1 MTENDADDD
10 GDRASGAFPA
20 EGAELVSASD
30 DIPMSFRYSDG
41 DVIAGKYRLL
51 RLVGHGGMGDV
62 WVAHN
67 ETLDIDI
74 AIKLMRA
81 EAEGDE
87 EGDASDRLLRE
98 ARAAARLGHP
108 AIVRVFD
115 FGTTEF
121 GEPFIAME
129 LLEGEDLATSL
140 SRYGR
145 LSATKAVRTLL
156 PVAHALDAAHGKR
169 IVHRDLKPENIFLT
183 RLDGDRIQPKL
194 VDFGIAKI
202 DRGKGLRLTRK
213 GTVLGSP
220 AYMAPEQARGDDVD
234 HRADIWSFCVVLY
247 ETLTGTQPFVG
258 KNDNAL
264 LYAILAHEPAPIT
277 SLAAGDAELAAI
289 LEKGFVKNPD
299 KRWQSMHEL
308 GSALA
313 TWLVT
318 QGVSEDIAGTS
329 LEATWL
335 SATAGRSD
343 GLSTHPPSPIVPRR
357 MPTTER
363 PSSRLP
369 RVPRHI
375 ALAIASVLFAGVAA
389 FAVGHHQNAGDVPP
403 DSPSASKADF
413 TKSEPQPQLPS
424 AVPLPEP
431 RETAPA
437 AIAPSDLPPD
447 DAAAADSTATEPARS
462 PQPSGR
468 KPSAKAGAGRSRAPA
483 PPAPGA
489 KSKSPGGQARPS
501 LKDPFQ

>member
-1 MTENDADDD
+1 VTENDADDD
-10 GDRASGAFPA
+10 GDRTSGAFPA
-20 EGAELVSASD
+20 ESTDAVPDGG
-30 DIPMSFRYSDG
+30 DIPVSFRYSDG

-51 RLVGHGGMGDV
+51 RLVGRGGMGDV

-81 EAEGDE
+81 EAEGGDE
-87 EGDASDRLLRE
+87 EDASDRLLRE

-115 FGTTEF
+115 FGATEF

-156 PVAHALDAAHGKR
+156 PVAHALDAAHGKH

-220 AYMAPEQARGDDVD
+220 AYMAPEQARGDEVD

-258 KNDNAL
+258 KNDNAI

-277 SLAAGDAELAAI
+277 SLAAGDEELATI
-289 LEKGFVKNPD
+289 LEKGFAKNPD
-299 KRWQSMHEL
+299 KRWQSMHEI

-313 TWLVT
+313 TWLLT
-318 QGVSEDIAGTS
+318 QGVNEDIAGTS

-335 SATAGRSD
+335 SSPATRSD
-343 GLSTHPPSPIVPRR
+343 GLSTRPPSPVLQRR
-357 MPTTER
+357 VPTTER
-363 PSSRLP
+363 PPSRLP
-369 RVPRHI
+369 QVSRRT
-375 ALAIASVLFAGVAA
+375 ALAVGSVLFVGIAA
-389 FAVGHHQNAGDVPP
+389 FVVGRRRVADEAPP
-403 DSPSASKADF
+403 IEVSASAS
-413 TKSEPQPQLPS
+413 TGEHSSPPVPSIPPPAPLEPNS
-424 AVPLPEP
+424 A
-431 RETAPA
+431 APA
-437 AIAPSDLPPD
+437 AAVVVAHDEAVAGET
-447 DAAAADSTATEPARS
+447 AAAAPLRTPGAR
-462 PQPSGR
+462 R
-468 KPSAKAGAGRSRAPA
+468 AAAKPSSSHAH
-483 PPAPGA
+483 PPADSA